1 MVFEDIKRLF
11 IKLSLKSKAEYL
23 NSYNKSKIILIFLAN
38 ALYTRTTD
46 LSKTGENVVLKDEGQ
61 TLTCEEPETVKADL
75 TEESHT
81 EENSVKTKAHKRGK
95 KTAASYAIEFFIK
108 VGVTAVVIVVLCVFV
123 IGIHVN
129 HGNSSY
135 PMIKDGDL
143 LITYKL
149 SELQAGQEIAY
160 KKDGEIRFARI
171 VAMAGDEVKIS
182 DQRLMVNGY
191 GIVEDTV
198 YPTTAEGA
206 AISFPYVVPDGTVFV
221 LNDFRSD
228 VNDSRTFGAIPL
240 PDCEGEVVI
249 ILRRRGI

>member
-1 MVFEDIKRLF
+1 MKEEGQLPKSSEPEQTVTVPELTTNEPDKIIIDPVTAEIGPEKTEEGINRSSCEPEAGEN
-11 IKLSLKSKAEYL
+11 KARSNPAKSKG
-23 NSYNKSKIILIFLAN
+23 N
-38 ALYTRTTD
+38 
-46 LSKTGENVVLKDEGQ
+46 
-61 TLTCEEPETVKADL
+61 
-75 TEESHT
+75 
-81 EENSVKTKAHKRGK
+81 KRGK

-206 AISFPYVVPDGTVFV
+206 AVSFPYVVPDGTVFV

-240 PDCEGEVVI
+240 PDCEGEVVF

>member
-1 MVFEDIKRLF
+1 MPKSSEPEQTVTVTELTTNEPDKIIIDPVTAEIGPEKTEEGINRSSCEPDAGEN
-11 IKLSLKSKAEYL
+11 KARSNPAKSKG
-23 NSYNKSKIILIFLAN
+23 N
-38 ALYTRTTD
+38 
-46 LSKTGENVVLKDEGQ
+46 
-61 TLTCEEPETVKADL
+61 
-75 TEESHT
+75 
-81 EENSVKTKAHKRGK
+81 KRGK

-108 VGVTAVVIVVLCVFV
+108 IGITALVVVILCVFV
-123 IGIHVN
+123 VGIHVN

-143 LITYKL
+143 VITYKL

-160 KKDGEIRFARI
+160 RKDGNLRLGRI
-171 VAMAGDEVKIS
+171 VAMEGDEVQIS
-182 DQRLMVNGY
+182 DQSLMVNGY
-191 GIVEDTV
+191 GILEDTV

-206 AISFPYVVPDGTVFV
+206 AVSFPYVVPDGTVFV

-240 PDCEGEVVI
+240 PDCEGEVVF

>member
-1 MVFEDIKRLF
+1 MPKSSEPEQTVTVPELTTNEPDKIINDPVTAQSVPEKTEEDIKQVSGESEAGENKA
-11 IKLSLKSKAEYL
+11 ISNPAKSKG
-23 NSYNKSKIILIFLAN
+23 N
-38 ALYTRTTD
+38 
-46 LSKTGENVVLKDEGQ
+46 
-61 TLTCEEPETVKADL
+61 
-75 TEESHT
+75 
-81 EENSVKTKAHKRGK
+81 KRGK

-108 VGVTAVVIVVLCVFV
+108 IGITALVIVILCVFV
-123 IGIHVN
+123 VGIHVN

-143 LITYKL
+143 VITYKL

-160 KKDGEIRFARI
+160 RKDGNIRLGRI
-171 VAMAGDEVKIS
+171 VAMEGDEVQIS

-191 GIVEDTV
+191 GILEDTV
-198 YPTTAEGA
+198 YATSAEGA
-206 AISFPYVVPDGTVFV
+206 AVNFPYVVAEDSVFI

-240 PDCEGEVVI
+240 SDCEGEVVI

>member
-1 MVFEDIKRLF
+1 MPKSSEPEQTVTVPELTTNEPDKIIIDPVTAEIGPEKTEEGINRSSCEPEAGEN
-11 IKLSLKSKAEYL
+11 KARSNPAKSKG
-23 NSYNKSKIILIFLAN
+23 N
-38 ALYTRTTD
+38 
-46 LSKTGENVVLKDEGQ
+46 
-61 TLTCEEPETVKADL
+61 
-75 TEESHT
+75 
-81 EENSVKTKAHKRGK
+81 KRGK

-206 AISFPYVVPDGTVFV
+206 AVSFPYVVPDGTVFV

-240 PDCEGEVVI
+240 PDCEGEVVF

>member
-1 MVFEDIKRLF
+1 MPKSSEPEQTVTVPELTTNEPDKIINDPVTAQAVPEKTEEGINRSSCEPEAGEN
-11 IKLSLKSKAEYL
+11 KARSNPAKSKG
-23 NSYNKSKIILIFLAN
+23 N
-38 ALYTRTTD
+38 
-46 LSKTGENVVLKDEGQ
+46 
-61 TLTCEEPETVKADL
+61 
-75 TEESHT
+75 
-81 EENSVKTKAHKRGK
+81 KRGK

-171 VAMAGDEVKIS
+171 VAMAGDEVMIS

-206 AISFPYVVPDGTVFV
+206 AVSFPYVVPDGTVFV